1 MSRALPSP
9 SPIDAVPPAGPW
21 LLLAVQHVLVMYAGA
36 VAVPLIV
43 AGALHLSRADTAL
56 LVSSDLFGRGLVTL
70 VQSLGIEGLGLRLP
84 VVMPASNGLGS
95 LSRPNSLDGNG
106 IRFPFI

>member
-1 MSRALPSP
+1 
-9 SPIDAVPPAGPW
+9 VPPAAPW

-43 AGALHLSRADTAL
+43 AGALHLSRADTAF
-56 LVSSDLFGRGLVTL
+56 LVSADLFCCGLATL
-70 VQSLGIEGLGLRLP
+70 IQSLGIGGFGIRLP
-84 VVMPASNGLGS
+84 VVMAASNGLGS
-95 LSRPNSLDGNG
+95 LSRTNSLDGNG